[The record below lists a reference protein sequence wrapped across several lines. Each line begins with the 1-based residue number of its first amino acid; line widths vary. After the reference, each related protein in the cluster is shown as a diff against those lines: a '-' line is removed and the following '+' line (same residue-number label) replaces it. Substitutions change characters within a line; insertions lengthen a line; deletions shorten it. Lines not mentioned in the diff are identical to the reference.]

1 MNDNLL
7 DKVSIEK
14 LDALVDALCEI
25 ISDMRGAVP
34 EKEKR
39 YQDEAYSTCMAL
51 NCMVFDSLKRRI
63 NKQQEG

>member
-7 DKVSIEK
+7 DKVSVEN
-14 LDALVDALCEI
+14 LDALIDALCEVM
-25 ISDMRGAVP
+25 SDMRGAES

-39 YQDEAYSTCMAL
+39 YQDETYSTCMVL
-51 NCMVFDSLKRRI
+51 NSMVFDSLKRRI